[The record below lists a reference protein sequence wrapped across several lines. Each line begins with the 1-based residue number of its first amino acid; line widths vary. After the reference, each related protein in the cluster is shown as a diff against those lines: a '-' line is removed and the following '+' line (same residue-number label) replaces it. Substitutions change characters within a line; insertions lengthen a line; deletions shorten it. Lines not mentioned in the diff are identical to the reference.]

1 MALALSPVEMIA
13 SFLQLK
19 ASLLTYV
26 LTVFILA
33 VVVRT
38 LLRGRSLLNRILG
51 RSSSEDCTDGASVS
65 VAPFLFF
72 VELEFPTILPQQAP
86 ITDTNTSMLQQLQSI
101 EQVMEGDD
109 IGPPN
114 MLFTAAA
121 LTVLN
126 NHLQQVV
133 QV

>member
-1 MALALSPVEMIA
+1 MALTLSPVEMIA

-19 ASLLTYV
+19 ASLFTYA
-26 LTVFILA
+26 LTVFIILSA

-38 LLRGRSLLNRILG
+38 LLRGRSLLDWVLG
-51 RSSSEDCTDGASVS
+51 RSSREDSTDGASI
-65 VAPFLFF
+65 APYLFCIQ
-72 VELEFPTILPQQAP
+72 LEFPTVLPQALMSG
-86 ITDTNTSMLQQLQSI
+86 TNASMLQQLQGI
-101 EQVMEGDD
+101 QQVMEGGDT
-109 IGPPN
+109 GPPN

-126 NHLQQVV
+126 NNLQQVV